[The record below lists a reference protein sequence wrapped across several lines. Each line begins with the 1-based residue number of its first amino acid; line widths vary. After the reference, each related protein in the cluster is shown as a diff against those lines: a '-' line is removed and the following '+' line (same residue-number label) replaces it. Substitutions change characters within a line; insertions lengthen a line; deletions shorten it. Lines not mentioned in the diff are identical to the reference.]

1 LTLSEPR
8 HEDDPAVGKLER
20 VTMRVR
26 LAGIDPSKPGKPFA
40 LHAKPE
46 ARQERSE
53 GMDGLDLA
61 LEDEFS
67 AREEADCHS
76 RLAHRAKARVS
87 VPGNRAEINRSPAL
101 AARDLTA

>member
-1 LTLSEPR
+1 LTLPEPR
-8 HEDDPAVGKLER
+8 HEDEPSVGKLER

-67 AREEADCHS
+67 AREKADCHS
-76 RLAHRAKARVS
+76 RLAHRREAPRFG
-87 VPGNRAEINRSPAL
+87 PGKSGRN
-101 AARDLTA
+101 